1 MIGKIS
7 NRKKNLQ
14 IMKKKHKKPLRDFVF
29 SFGKAQLSAFIGGLF
44 DFLVYTLGIQIVG
57 LSAYLANI
65 VSGSLG
71 AVVNFS
77 INRYWTFQSTEVSL
91 VRQLRKFVVVVV
103 GSISLKSAGIYIL
116 VDQFNLNAYYSKL
129 AVEALVSLGFNFLL
143 QKYWVFKNR

>member
-14 IMKKKHKKPLRDFVF
+14 IMKKKRKKPLRDFVF

-57 LSAYLANI
+57 LSAYFANI